1 MENIASEKYNYKKSK
16 DFILDLLKIM
26 EKNKEEDF
34 KLLPEK
40 LDYLIQASKD
50 LGLSFVYLLLAL
62 KPKNSHKNLAL
73 FLLELYID
81 EIEKQ
86 KIENLFTII
95 IDSFNYIGPKDY
107 LISNP
112 IEDKFLKNI
121 QDCDIMENL
130 SETKT
135 RKECTVIE
143 NLYSRIV
150 STIDKYYT
158 YIGKNERLENDL
170 TEILSQYQ
178 ECRKDID
185 NLKDNKSIPNIKFN
199 IDFFNDLIDIID
211 FNKLYKKN
219 SFNRE
224 DSWNINNNSNDLSLS
239 LVLNNSFSSSF
250 SQHLETIPLKD
261 RIFFKINETLSYGED
276 IEIEFKN
283 YYFNKNCSLPNDL
296 EKILKHSICGMLNNK
311 GGRIFFGITDNKVVK
326 GQQLN
331 YNQRDQITLYL
342 LNLTTKFYP
351 NCKSSKISV
360 HFIPIKDENQNFMNN
375 LYVTKIIIKQG
386 DTDKLYSVSNID
398 YESYMRLQ
406 GMVSHLKPEEIANEI
421 HERKTKPKVSIPDD
435 EFDDPKP
442 EENLYESKIKKF
454 EVYKVNDYFL
464 ELIAKENQNQRKENS
479 EKDLIKIKIKN
490 ISEETP
496 IDVLEVMFNEFNDL
510 IEKKLLFKIGEC
522 SAGYAYLFTKTKESA
537 KKIID
542 TFDGKDVYGKKIQLF
557 IKK

>member
-16 DFILDLLKIM
+16 DYIQDLFKIM

-50 LGLSFVYLLLAL
+50 LGLSFVYLLMAL
-62 KPKNSHKNLAL
+62 KPKNSHKNMAL

-158 YIGKNERLENDL
+158 YIGKDERLENDL
-170 TEILSQYQ
+170 TEILSQYN

-283 YYFNKNCSLPNDL
+283 YYFKNCSLPNDL

-479 EKDLIKIKIKN
+479 EKDLIKIKIRN

-496 IDVLEVMFNEFNDL
+496 IDVLEAMFSEFNDIL
-510 IEKKLLFKIGEC
+510 EKKLLFKIGEC